1 MSRQALARYGRIAIL
16 QHWVSVALI
25 VTLFGL
31 GWRMVSLPLSPSKF
45 ELYTFHK
52 SLGLVL
58 LALSTVRLLW
68 RVVGPVPAPVD
79 GPVWQQRAA
88 AAAHWTLY
96 ALLFALPLSG
106 WLFHSFVGF
115 PLSFL
120 GLVNLPPL
128 AAPEPTLKENARLA
142 HLWLGYMLLAL
153 LAIHAAAA
161 LHHQFVK
168 RDGTLSRMLPDLSQA
183 TRRPT

>member
-1 MSRQALARYGRIAIL
+1 MSRQAVARYSSIAIL

-31 GWRMVSLPLSPSKF
+31 GWRMISLPLSPAKF
-45 ELYTFHK
+45 ELYAFHK
-52 SLGLVL
+52 SLGFVV

-68 RVVGPVPAPVD
+68 RVAGPVPAPVD
-79 GPVWQQRAA
+79 GPVWQRRAA
-88 AAAHWTLY
+88 AAVHWTLY

-106 WLFHSFVGF
+106 WLFNSFVGF
-115 PLSFL
+115 PFSFL
-120 GLVNLPPL
+120 GLVDLPPL
-128 AAPEPTLKENARLA
+128 AAPEPALKENARLA
-142 HLWLGYMLLAL
+142 HLWLGYLLL
-153 LAIHAAAA
+153 VVLAIHAAAA

-168 RDGTLSRMLPDLSQA
+168 RDGALSRMLPSLSQA